1 MFPVDPINGHAY
13 FGAGTPAKKSDLDLS
28 TFLRLLTVQ
37 LLNQNPLEPM
47 GDRDFFAQLAQLGQ
61 VQGMDKI
68 QESLDTSQAA
78 SLIGKE
84 VTAVRPF
91 TQSGEIFDS
100 LVTGTV
106 VRMSVVNGERI
117 LGIREDNGGIVE
129 VKMGNIREISS

>member
-13 FGAGTPAKKSDLDLS
+13 FGSGTPAKKSDLDLS

-91 TQSGEIFDS
+91 TQSGETFDS

-117 LGIREDNGGIVE
+117 LGIREENGGIVE